1 MTTRTDRLQVIFEVA
16 GDGKLKA
23 TLGDIGKHGERA
35 AEGLDKTS
43 AAHQRM
49 LASAKAAGAVLGTA
63 LVGAI
68 GLVIKN
74 TMEAEAVSAQLDA
87 RLKSTA
93 GAAGMTR
100 AAIDDLAEATARK
113 TTYDDDAIKS
123 LSAML
128 LTFTKV
134 HADVFPRA
142 TAAITDMA
150 TAMGTDLQTATIQ
163 VGKAL
168 NDPIQ
173 GVSALTR
180 VGVQF
185 NEEQKNVIKRLEE
198 SGRTMEAQ
206 TIILR
211 ELETQFGGAA
221 EAARGTFGGALT
233 ALKNTLMDLT
243 EGSGGSLDGATQA
256 INDLTDTLNSP
267 DVRAGFAAIVSGVA
281 SVTGEVLQGIGIL
294 AQYIQKY
301 RDIAALGGANPD
313 LGGAG
318 GSALNNRLASV
329 GSTLGKL
336 RKGHTMSALY
346 SADSALE
353 AGDMMKSRDTLIRE
367 LEAERQSI
375 VREMTKRIKA
385 DAIPPIVFAG
395 SGAEPAGL
403 FRNPAKVAPLPPA
416 TPKPGAGGRA
426 ARSRAMPDFGAD
438 DLRDLQRLVEET
450 ARADEQFA
458 RLAATLAG
466 PLAAAEYE
474 HQQNL
479 REITELGEKAGRSAE
494 DMGRLREAE
503 TARYREEA
511 AAIAER
517 QNPAAQLLRDLQ
529 FELELLGMTN
539 AERATAIDLRRLE
552 GNATAEQAAEIR
564 ALHEAR
570 EAAGRALGD
579 QIETMDSLRD
589 SARGFLD
596 DLSRGV
602 GVWDSLKNAA
612 DSFADTLFDI
622 ASKRLIEQIFGGYGT
637 TGPQQGGS
645 GAQGGWV
652 NSLLSI
658 FGNLFGGP
666 RAQGGATRRGSYYE
680 VAEHGRPELYRENG
694 RSWLIPG
701 GNGYVRPLAA
711 GHSFGG
717 GDGGAQYFSTSIT
730 VRGDVN
736 QRNAKQLARARGAF
750 MAQQAKRA

>member
-1 MTTRTDRLQVIFEVA
+1 MTTRTDRLQVIFEVG

-23 TLGDIGKHGERA
+23 TLGDIGKQGERA
-35 AEGLDKTS
+35 AEGLDKTD
-43 AAHQRM
+43 AAYQR
-49 LASAKAAGAVLGTA
+49 LQASAKAAGAVLGTA

-100 AAIDDLAEATARK
+100 EAIDALAEATARK

-123 LSAML
+123 LSSML
-128 LTFTKV
+128 LTFTRV
-134 HADVFPRA
+134 HSDVFPRA

-150 TAMGTDLQTATIQ
+150 TAMGTDLQSATIQ

-173 GVSALTR
+173 GISALSR

-185 NEEQKNVIKRLEE
+185 
-198 SGRTMEAQ
+198 SEAQ
-206 TIILR
+206 KDVIEKMAKTGRIAEAQGIILS

-221 EAARGTFGGALT
+221 EAARNTFGGALT

-243 EGSGGSLDGATQA
+243 EGSGGSLSGATQA
-256 INDLTDTLNSP
+256 VNDLTAALNDP
-267 DVRAGFAAIVSGVA
+267 GVRQGFDAIVSGVA

-301 RDIAALGGANPD
+301 YDIASLGGSNPN
-313 LGGAG
+313 LQGASGGA
-318 GSALNNRLASV
+318 LDTRLASV

-353 AGDMMKSRDTLIRE
+353 AGDMLKSRDTLIKE

-375 VREMTKRIKA
+375 VREMSRRIKA

-395 SGAEPAGL
+395 SGPEPDGL
-403 FRNPAKVAPLPPA
+403 FRTAAKRDPIGKPDKPKAGRKKA
-416 TPKPGAGGRA
+416 TPKLKDTREQD
-426 ARSRAMPDFGAD
+426 RRE
-438 DLRDLQRLVEET
+438 LERLVKEV
-450 ARADEQFA
+450 ARADEEFA

-479 REITELGEKAGRSAE
+479 REIDALGKTAGRTTQE
-494 DMGRLREAE
+494 ILDLKEAE
-503 TARYREEA
+503 AARYRDEA
-511 AAIAER
+511 RAIAER
-517 QNPAAQLLRDLQ
+517 MDPAAQLLRDLQ

-539 AERATAIDLRRLE
+539 VQRATAIDLRRLE
-552 GNATAEQAAEIR
+552 GKATEEQAAAIR
-564 ALHEAR
+564 TLHER
-570 EAAGRALGD
+570 LEATSRQQAQSIQMMDRFRDGAADALTDFVTRAKTAGGA
-579 QIETMDSLRD
+579 LRD
-589 SARGFLD
+589 FFD
-596 DLSRGV
+596 DM
-602 GVWDSLKNAA
+602 AA
-612 DSFADTLFDI
+612 MITRAI
-622 ASKRLIEQIFGGYGT
+622 AQRWMEQLLGAPGTGGTGGT
-637 TGPQQGGS
+637 GTQGGDLI
-645 GAQGGWV
+645 GA
-652 NSLLSI
+652 LL
-658 FGNLFGGP
+658 GKLFGGG
-666 RAQGGATRRGSYYE
+666 RAQGGGTRRGRYYE
-680 VAEHGRPELYRENG
+680 VAEHGRPELYREAG

-701 GNGYVRPLAA
+701 GSGQVQPLRAGGTMGGERGPTNFTQYINVPRGTSYRTAQQVGQEAFAA
-711 GHSFGG
+711 
-717 GDGGAQYFSTSIT
+717 AQRAT
-730 VRGDVN
+730 VRN
-736 QRNAKQLARARGAF
+736 R
-750 MAQQAKRA
+750 